1 MSERGVPFA
10 FDSGGRLICTRRG
23 PLGEPVSAHRDP
35 TSDLVSKIQKALVGV
50 MAAKSVDEVG
60 FVSTEQL
67 AALQRNAAVDVKVEN
82 RDGTDFAIVTVSL
95 QRAPA
100 GCDGGES

>member
-23 PLGEPVSAHRDP
+23 PLGEPVSAHFDLI
-35 TSDLVSKIQKALVGV
+35 SDLASKIQKELLGV

-60 FVSTEQL
+60 FVSMDQL
-67 AALQRNAAVDVKVEN
+67 TALQRNSAVDIKVES
-82 RDGTDFAIVTVSL
+82 RDGTDFVIVTVSL
-95 QRAPA
+95 QQAPA